1 MIKDPSQVSAIE
13 PFHAVP
19 NIPDLD
25 IGHKLL
31 VWVVKS
37 WLIGVCLNLIVHS
50 PLDGPFAQPHNCL
63 HNISIIEPSSF
74 FDTSRILISSPSIA
88 CWLLLIV
95 RRLVGYLI
103 FLNDPDHDVAI
114 RCLDDPYLKRKCSFS
129 INDRQHQKLKPAGI
143 CVNFCDYGSL
153 DFKLVY
159 IFGLLIDRILI
170 QNLKFLIFFLL
181 LNNIWQYCFK
191 LLNLEF

>member
-1 MIKDPSQVSAIE
+1 MIKDPSQVFAFK
-13 PFHAVP
+13 PFYAVLSL
-19 NIPDLD
+19 LD
-25 IGHKLL
+25 FDIRHKLL
-31 VWVVKS
+31 VWVAQPWS
-37 WLIGVCLNLIVHS
+37 WFCGLCLDLIVHS

-63 HNISIIEPSSF
+63 YNISIFEPSSF
-74 FDTSRILISSPSIA
+74 IDISRIFRPSPIIA

-170 QNLKFLIFFLL
+170 
-181 LNNIWQYCFK
+181 
-191 LLNLEF
+191 